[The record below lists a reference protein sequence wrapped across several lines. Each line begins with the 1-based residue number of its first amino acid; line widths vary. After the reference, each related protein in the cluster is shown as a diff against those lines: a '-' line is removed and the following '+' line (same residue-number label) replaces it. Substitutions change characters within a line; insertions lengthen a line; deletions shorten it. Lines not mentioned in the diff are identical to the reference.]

1 MAARRDGRLRAH
13 GARRMGRA
21 LLVLAALYLVLAYL
35 VLPALWRHHEHNPRL
50 ATVPMVTRNA
60 DGIPCDPLNVALVGT
75 RDEIVAALAAAGWRQ
90 AAPIDVR
97 SGVGIAESVLLDRP
111 DPTAPVSSL
120 YLWGRRQDLAFEQ
133 EVGASARERHHVRFW
148 AAGDLG
154 DGGRALWVGAATFD
168 RGVGFS
174 HRTGQIT
181 HHIAPDLD
189 AERDDLMADLAAA
202 GRLTILYQ
210 VTGIGPTLVGW
221 NGGGDRY
228 FTDGEMTVGVLSVA
242 KAGAVSPERL
252 PNPPAV
258 ALKNRAWSWLRPLLR

>member
-1 MAARRDGRLRAH
+1 MAARRDGRLRARS
-13 GARRMGRA
+13 ARAARA
-21 LLVLAALYLVLAYL
+21 LVLLAALYLVLAYL

-50 ATVPMVTRNA
+50 AAVPMVTRNG

-75 RDEIVAALAAAGWRQ
+75 RGEVEAAMTAAGWRQ
-90 AAPIDVR
+90 PQPVDVR
-97 SGVGIAESVLLDRP
+97 SGLGIAESVLLDRA

-133 EVGASARERHHVRFW
+133 EVGPSARERHHVRFW
-148 AAGDLG
+148 DAGGLG
-154 DGGRALWVGAATFD
+154 NGDRPLWVGAATFD
-168 RGVGFS
+168 RGVGLS

-228 FTDGEMTVGVLSVA
+228 FTDGEMTVGVLAVA
-242 KAGAVSPERL
+242 KSGAASPERL